1 MDAVMRYD
9 ATQEIVYGSP
19 ADTVYLDMAPDRGAT
34 LISETGTAWTWIG
47 GGVVQIIPKVCYVQL
62 DADQIIALENDLYYP
77 LGGVPDGDVI
87 YMKIDEYMA
96 SGLFAWVV
104 R

>member
-1 MDAVMRYD
+1 M
-9 ATQEIVYGSP
+9 
-19 ADTVYLDMAPDRGAT
+19 
-34 LISETGTAWTWIG
+34 
-47 GGVVQIIPKVCYVQL
+47 QL